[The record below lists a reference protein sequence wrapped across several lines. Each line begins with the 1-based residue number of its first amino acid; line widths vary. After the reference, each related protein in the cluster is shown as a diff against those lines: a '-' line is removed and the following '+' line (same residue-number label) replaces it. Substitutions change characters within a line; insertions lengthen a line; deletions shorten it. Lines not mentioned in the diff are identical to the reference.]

1 MTPRLS
7 NESVT
12 LPAATAA
19 EFSFQRPAAVVICPA
34 RSVDHPGPKTQCHP
48 ISSSLAVEGVE
59 RDRAGRIRCESAR
72 ARPSISKLGQREV
85 TASSAAGSIQVLA
98 EILGSGTSGR
108 GTTLIEPS
116 CTSASRR
123 AVKTGS

>member
-7 NESVT
+7 SESTT
-12 LPAATAA
+12 LPAAITADSSFHREAA
-19 EFSFQRPAAVVICPA
+19 EEICPA
-34 RSVDHPGPKTQCHP
+34 RSVDHPGPNTQCQP

-59 RDRAGRIRCESAR
+59 RDNAGRIRCERAR
-72 ARPSISKLGQREV
+72 ALPSRSRLGQRDV
-85 TASSAAGSIQVLA
+85 TASSASGSIQLLD
-98 EILGSGTSGR
+98 ETFGSGTSGN

-116 CTSASRR
+116 SASASRR